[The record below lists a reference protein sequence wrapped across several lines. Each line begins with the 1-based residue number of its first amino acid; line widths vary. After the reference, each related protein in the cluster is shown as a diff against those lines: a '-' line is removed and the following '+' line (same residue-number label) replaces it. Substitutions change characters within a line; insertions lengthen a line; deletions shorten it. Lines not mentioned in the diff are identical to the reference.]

1 MLIGKLA
8 SSSGFSRDTIRYYE
22 KLGLLTVGNDHRRQ
36 NNYKEYPPQA
46 LERLNHIGQLKE
58 LGFTLTEMKELFEV
72 LAKES
77 SPCGDLPEQLD
88 QKLELLRRK
97 ITLLEDY
104 QEKLVAVRQACDT
117 GCGIS
122 DGLPTCFA
130 TQKS

>member
-8 SSSGFSRDTIRYYE
+8 SSSGFTRDTIRYYE
-22 KLGLLTVGNDHRRQ
+22 KFGLLTLRSDHRRQ

-72 LAKES
+72 LATES
-77 SPCGDLPEQLD
+77 SPCGNLPEQLD
-88 QKLELLRRK
+88 KKLELLRRK
-97 ITLLEDY
+97 ISLLE
-104 QEKLVAVRQACDT
+104 EFRGKLDSVRQACDS

-122 DGLPTCFA
+122 GGLPTCFA
-130 TQKS
+130 TQTD